1 MSLGHHL
8 RNWRFSWGSA
18 SNDLGL
24 LPYARR
30 FFISLPC
37 GRSVSNE
44 MHMIESIAVCSP
56 NDKARLPLDSRSR
69 HAIQYCSI
77 SRLTGD
83 ALETHR
89 EGGKKK
95 NLASEFWPLTNAA
108 ALNRRVSSTS
118 SLAPR
123 LFRPPVGT
131 GGVDKTPTW
140 AAESELEATSR

>member
-95 NLASEFWPLTNAA
+95 K
-108 ALNRRVSSTS
+108 
-118 SLAPR
+118 PR
-123 LFRPPVGT
+123 LRVLAVDERRRTKPPRFFYVEFSPPIVPSSCRNR
-131 GGVDKTPTW
+131 GGRQD
-140 AAESELEATSR
+140 ADLGRRIGARSDQ